1 MSYLGLKRKRSA
13 SLPCALLCAVTLV
26 LGIGAGFLAG
36 LTVAATFTKSELV
49 IPTSPI
55 ELRVNVSGIPSPSGS
70 SPIGGSQAG
79 LGSGFL
85 DALADNARQA
95 IEAARKKTSDAV
107 QIPTVAAE
115 EFVKGLSH
123 EAGKS
128 LVGFFSE
135 LIKAGFGTSA
145 EKDNERQRFSMVIRQ
160 DLINYNRASPI
171 PVIVDCPETQT
182 LERSTMLKQVLF
194 DTNRSVPTDSADQV
208 IDQVREFARTR
219 PGSVL
224 LLSGN
229 TDTTG
234 SDRRNSL
241 LAQQRVASVKV
252 RLIQSGGI
260 APGRIFSNELATRS
274 LPVVTAQDKSE
285 PRNRAVTIEVRD

>member
-13 SLPCALLCAVTLV
+13 SPPCALLCAVTLV

-49 IPTSPI
+49 IPASPI
-55 ELRVNVSGIPSPSGS
+55 ELRVNVSGIPNPSSG
-70 SPIGGSQAG
+70 SPIGGSHAG
-79 LGSGFL
+79 LGSQFL
-85 DALADNARQA
+85 DALADNAREA
-95 IEAARKKTSDAV
+95 IEAARKKTSDAA
-107 QIPTVAAE
+107 QIPAVAAE

-128 LVGFFSE
+128 LGGFFSE
-135 LIKAGFGTSA
+135 LIKAGFGNST

-171 PVIVDCPETQT
+171 PVIVDCPETKT
-182 LERSTMLKQVLF
+182 PERNTMLKQVLF

-219 PGSVL
+219 PGSIL

-234 SDRRNSL
+234 SNRRNSL